1 MLKDKYKINSNLIT
15 EDEFDIV
22 TVIYFKSENK
32 NIKAALDILSEVS
45 HIVEATNE
53 EKIIAFADEIIGTIS
68 APISN

>member
-1 MLKDKYKINSNLIT
+1 
-15 EDEFDIV
+15 FDIV